1 MQSMQINGADL
12 LDGIAANARQQEK
25 IDFGTISTGTDVKEQ
40 KTENWSKGEQIS
52 DVVYH
57 KPQQE
62 KEGGTV
68 QDVMQQADDI
78 DAQQMKQTMVVASH
92 TTTAADCKQ
101 MEEDG
106 FSLQHTDMKT
116 VVTVVDK
123 IKLELAKAGVDISYF
138 GDSLSAQQI
147 EAVTGNAAM
156 AQELAGR
163 MQQSDLPLTQ
173 ENIED
178 CRKAVDEV
186 KQLHPLNDGA
196 LKYML
201 DNQLEPTIANLYKAQ
216 YSGSALY
223 ANQNTQ
229 SIDFSDMQPQISKII
244 AQSGQKE
251 DEQSI
256 ADSQWL
262 IQNQVP
268 LTADSLNYL
277 TQLKSLE
284 FPMNT
289 QNVLDEMVTAVAEG
303 KRPQDAILIDDYSLA
318 GQAQH
323 AVDVINQTT
332 DEDLAYVISQGL
344 PVTVENLEQAHN
356 QIQAGAWSAQEA
368 EDTAQLVQSTA
379 NANHTV
385 QADLDPIDAQAAA
398 ETNTDIEAAVQTG
411 NTGSSTDAGTGND
424 ASYNGQP
431 PQYTDVQISLITA
444 RRQLEEVRLMMTV
457 EASYNMLKQGISV
470 NTGSMEELI
479 SRLKQIEDNF
489 YKNLLT
495 QGGIEAT
502 EENVGLF
509 AKTTEK
515 IEQLKYMPAYALGTR
530 DIQNTTLENL
540 HQTGSQMQQ
549 DFQQAN
555 ERYETMQTQ
564 VRKDLGDSIEKAFRN
579 VDDILESL
587 DMEKSTANERAVRI
601 LGYNHT
607 EITPENIAK
616 MKAADQQVQMAFR
629 NLTPA
634 VVREFIGRGM
644 NPLDMDI
651 TELNRQAEQ
660 MKADLN
666 IDAPQEKYSEYL
678 YKLEQNNNITQ
689 EERNSYIGIYRLMNQ
704 IVQSDGAAIGSLV
717 NQGAQITMRNL
728 LASVRT
734 ERHGAFDVTV
744 DSSFGELEKAGY
756 RDSITE
762 QIEAGYQNH
771 CVKQA
776 FDEISPERFRIVAS
790 EADWENLTPE
800 QFLQQLQEAP
810 EDTEAV
816 ESYYQQK
823 LEDFTQC
830 TKASEE
836 VYRVLE
842 QYDLPNT
849 MMNVMAV
856 SEFMRDRNS
865 AYRRFFQMDNGRTPD
880 KNISPDKYMTKNEDG
895 SVEVD
900 FDAMKLEML
909 ERFSE
914 DAKKPEELAKAMAE
928 LADCAEKCMSTMI
941 LEPDVT
947 SLDIRELKLM
957 NAQISVGAKMASAEC
972 FSMPIV
978 VDGEVTNVTL
988 KVVRDKEQKGL
999 VNITLDTKNHG
1010 KIVAELKAKKEGISG
1025 YIATDSRQTRDL
1037 LLSEVDAISQAVR
1050 QEEDEPVDIHFI
1062 VSGGLDLNN
1071 FVAQS
1076 GQSEEADS
1084 SSKEER
1090 EVQTKTLYH
1099 MAEGF
1104 IRILRQMDAA

>member
-12 LDGIAANARQQEK
+12 LDGIAGKARQQERA
-25 IDFGTISTGTDVKEQ
+25 DFGAVSTGTDVKAQ

-92 TTTAADCKQ
+92 TTTATDCKQ
-101 MEEDG
+101 MEDDG
-106 FSLQHTDMKT
+106 FSLHQTDMKT

-138 GDSLSAQQI
+138 GDGLSAEQI

-163 MQQSDLPLTQ
+163 IQQSDLPLTQ
-173 ENIED
+173 ENIQD
-178 CRKAVDEV
+178 CKKAVDEV
-186 KQLHPLNDGA
+186 KELHSLNDGA

-216 YSGSALY
+216 YSGSVLY
-223 ANQNTQ
+223 SNQNAEN
-229 SIDFSDMQPQISKII
+229 IDFSDMGKQISKII
-244 AQSGQKE
+244 AQSGQEE

-277 TQLKSLE
+277 TQLKSLQ
-284 FPMNT
+284 FPMNS
-289 QNVLDEMVTAVAEG
+289 QDVLDGIVTAIAEG
-303 KRPQDAILIDDYSLA
+303 KRPQDAVLIDDYSLA

-323 AVDVINQTT
+323 AVDVVNQAT
-332 DEDLAYVISQGL
+332 DEDLAYVVSQGL

-356 QIQAGAWSAQEA
+356 QIQAGALSVQEA
-368 EDTAQLVQSTA
+368 EDVAQLIQSTA
-379 NANHTV
+379 NANPDDAV
-385 QADLDPIDAQAAA
+385 QADSDTADMQVATETGAIGTAEQA
-398 ETNTDIEAAVQTG
+398 G

-424 ASYNGQP
+424 SSYHGQP

-457 EASYNMLKQGISV
+457 EASYNMLKQGISI
-470 NTGSMEELI
+470 NTGSMVDLI
-479 SRLKQIEDNF
+479 NRLKQLEDNF

-502 EENVGLF
+502 EKNVSLF
-509 AKTTEK
+509 AETTEK
-515 IEQLKYMPAYALGTR
+515 IEQLKYMPAYALGAR
-530 DIQNTTLENL
+530 DIQSTTLENL
-540 HQTGSQMQQ
+540 HQTGSGMQQ

-579 VDDILESL
+579 VDDILENL
-587 DMEKSTANERAVRI
+587 DMEKSAANERAVRI

-616 MKAADQQVQMAFR
+616 MKVADQQVQMAFR

-660 MKADLN
+660 IKADLN

-717 NQGAQITMRNL
+717 NQGTQITMRNL

-734 ERHGAFDVTV
+734 ERHGTFDVTV

-776 FDEISPERFRIVAS
+776 LDEISPERFRIVAS
-790 EADWENLTPE
+790 EADWDNLTPE

-810 EDTEAV
+810 EDTEAA
-816 ESYYQQK
+816 ESYYRQK
-823 LEDFTQC
+823 LEDLTQC
-830 TKASEE
+830 AKASEE
-836 VYRVLE
+836 VYHVLE

-865 AYRRFFQMDNGRTPD
+865 AYRRFFQMDNGRRPD
-880 KNISPDKYMTKNEDG
+880 KNISPDEYMSKNEDG

-900 FDAMKLEML
+900 FDAIKLEML

-914 DAKKPEELAKAMAE
+914 DVKKPEELAKAMAE

-941 LEPDVT
+941 IEPDVT

-999 VNITLDTKNHG
+999 VNITLETKNHG
-1010 KIVAELKAKKEGISG
+1010 KIAAELKAKKEGISG

-1062 VSGGLDLNN
+1062 MSGNLDLNH
-1071 FVAQS
+1071 FAGQS
-1076 GQSEEADS
+1076 GQSEEVGS
-1084 SSKEER
+1084 EEER

-1104 IRILRQMDAA
+1104 IRILKQMDAA